1 MREKGLFAD
10 LRFCELCRRPLPATF
25 TESVCPNC
33 REQALFQ
40 KVKEYIRSND
50 VTEYD
55 VANHFEIPISK
66 VKHWIREGRIEYKD
80 KELNESITFYCQNC
94 GAPISFGS
102 LCTKCLK
109 TANMAGHAGAF
120 EAEDTRMRFLESADH
135 SGKR

>member
-1 MREKGLFAD
+1 MEEKGLFND
-10 LRFCELCRRPLPATF
+10 IKYCEICKRPLPADF
-25 TESVCPNC
+25 EEPICLNC

-55 VANHFEIPISK
+55 VANHFEIPLSK

-80 KELNESITFYCQNC
+80 QQLNARITFNCARC
-94 GAPISFGS
+94 GAQISFGT

-109 TANMAGHAGAF
+109 SANLEGHAGTF
-120 EAEDTRMRFLESADH
+120 EAEATRMRFLENADH
-135 SGKR
+135 LS